1 VGRQTAGMV
10 FDDVAGLSTAWA
22 AGAKVKFLYFWKHDR
37 ERDGSVGSGCLSQWW
52 PGRFE
57 VDGHTFAS
65 AEHYMMWRKAVLFG
79 DDVMAGRI
87 LAASHPHQAKRLGGL
102 VSGFDQQVWN
112 AHRTPIV
119 VAGNLAKFGQ
129 DEALRG
135 YLLTTGRRVLV
146 EASPI
151 DRIWGIGLAADDP
164 RAGDPYRWRGLN
176 LLGFALMRV
185 REELAEAVTGPRR
198 S

>member
-1 VGRQTAGMV
+1 MP

-22 AGAKVKFLYFWKHDR
+22 AGTKVKFRYFWKHDR
-37 ERDGSVGSGCLSQWW
+37 ERDGSVGAGCLSQWW

-57 VDGHTFAS
+57 VDGHTFAT

-87 LAASHPHQAKRLGGL
+87 LTASHPHQAKRFGGL
-102 VSGFDQQVWN
+102 VSGFDQTVWN

-119 VAGNLAKFGQ
+119 VAGNLAKFRQ
-129 DEALRG
+129 DPVLAE

-146 EASPI
+146 EASPL
-151 DRIWGIGLAADDP
+151 DRIWGIGLTADDP

-185 REELAEAVTGPRR
+185 RAELAGTVAGPRR
-198 S
+198 SSGQ